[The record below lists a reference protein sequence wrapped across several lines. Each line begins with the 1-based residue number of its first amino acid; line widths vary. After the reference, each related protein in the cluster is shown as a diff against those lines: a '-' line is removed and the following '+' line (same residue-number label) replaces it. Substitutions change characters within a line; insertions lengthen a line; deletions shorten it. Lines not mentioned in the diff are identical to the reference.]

1 MFNYL
6 IVVGSPW
13 KAISD
18 DSRRHMLLLLRNK
31 EMTPSEIA
39 KYFDFTLP
47 AVSTHLRVLKE
58 ADLIAEQRQGKN
70 IFYSI
75 NQKQT
80 LELMKFFENMWG
92 YKMSSLKEFVEN
104 KERKKKHE

>member
-1 MFNYL
+1 M
-6 IVVGSPW
+6 GSPW

-18 DSRRHMLLLLRNK
+18 DSRRQILLLLRNK
-31 EMTPSEIA
+31 EMTPNEIA
-39 KYFDFTLP
+39 QHFDFTLQ

-58 ADLIAEQRQGKN
+58 ADLITDHKQGKN
-70 IFYSI
+70 KFYSI

-92 YKMSSLKEFVEN
+92 YKMDSLKEFVEN

>member
-1 MFNYL
+1 M
-6 IVVGSPW
+6 GSPW

-18 DSRRHMLLLLRNK
+18 DSRRQILLLLRNK
-31 EMTPSEIA
+31 EMTPNEIA
-39 KYFDFTLP
+39 QHFDFTLP

-58 ADLIAEQRQGKN
+58 ADLITDHKQGKN
-70 IFYSI
+70 KFYSI

-92 YKMSSLKEFVEN
+92 YKMDSLKEFVEN
-104 KERKKKHE
+104 KERKKKK

>member
-1 MFNYL
+1 
-6 IVVGSPW
+6 VGSPW

-18 DSRRHMLLLLRNK
+18 DSRRQILLLLKNK
-31 EMTPSEIA
+31 DMTPSEIA
-39 KYFDFTLP
+39 RHFDFTLP
-47 AVSTHLRVLKE
+47 AVSAHIRILKE

-80 LELMKFFENMWG
+80 LELMKFFEIMWG
-92 YKMSSLKEFVEN
+92 YKLDSLKEFVEN
-104 KERKKKHE
+104 KERKKKQ

>member
-1 MFNYL
+1 M
-6 IVVGSPW
+6 GSPW

-18 DSRRHMLLLLRNK
+18 DSRRQILLLLRNK
-31 EMTPSEIA
+31 DMTPSEIA
-39 KYFDFTLP
+39 RHFDFTLP

-58 ADLIAEQRQGKN
+58 ADLIIEQRQGKN

-75 NQKQT
+75 RQKQV

-92 YKMSSLKEFVEN
+92 YKLDSLKEFVEN
-104 KERKKKHE
+104 KERRKKKQ